1 LVLYYLEYSIPG
13 FIDDYDNFN
22 SQLLDHFISVVLTTL
37 TFTILIRNLIK
48 TQIKEKKIVEE
59 SNHLKTSFLAN
70 TSHDLRAPANS
81 ILSFSEIIL
90 QEDLSQ
96 KELERYINIIHSNSQ
111 QLLVLIN
118 DIFDISII
126 ESRNLIIS
134 PRNIN
139 INAVLEEVYSNFKR
153 DIEVSNKNIE
163 LNVHF
168 GLPMTQSIIFADAAR
183 ITQILT
189 NLLQNAIKYTHD
201 GAIAFGYDKKLDSN
215 ELIFFFVK
223 DTGSGIPADKIKDI
237 FTRYVTNI
245 DVTKKVKGT
254 GLGLHITNSLV
265 HLMNGKVWVESE
277 IGKGSQF
284 YFTLPLNS
292 NK

>member
-1 LVLYYLEYSIPG
+1 M
-13 FIDDYDNFN
+13 
-22 SQLLDHFISVVLTTL
+22 
-37 TFTILIRNLIK
+37 
-48 TQIKEKKIVEE
+48 
-59 SNHLKTSFLAN
+59 
-70 TSHDLRAPANS
+70 
-81 ILSFSEIIL
+81 
-90 QEDLSQ
+90 
-96 KELERYINIIHSNSQ
+96 
-111 QLLVLIN
+111 
-118 DIFDISII
+118 
-126 ESRNLIIS
+126 
-134 PRNIN
+134 
-139 INAVLEEVYSNFKR
+139 
-153 DIEVSNKNIE
+153 SNKNIE

-168 GLPMTQSIIFADAAR
+168 GLPMTQSIIFADASR

-215 ELIFFFVK
+215 ELVFFVK